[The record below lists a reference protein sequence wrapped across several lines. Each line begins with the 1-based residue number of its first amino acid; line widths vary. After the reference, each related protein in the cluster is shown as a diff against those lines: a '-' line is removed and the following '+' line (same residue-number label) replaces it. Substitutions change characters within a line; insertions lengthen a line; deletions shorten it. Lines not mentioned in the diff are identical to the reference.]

1 VRNSGEAFN
10 LSAPALGVYPAPCE
24 AFAHALALEKL
35 QNVMPITAAA
45 SWFWQITDHQWGG
58 FGPEHD
64 QRMAMKI
71 ALRPTWKGNLLM
83 LVVALIVLFAVAS

>member
-1 VRNSGEAFN
+1 MRSLRARLG
-10 LSAPALGVYPAPCE
+10 SRKAPKRDADHGRR
-24 AFAHALALEKL
+24 LAG
-35 QNVMPITAAA
+35 
-45 SWFWQITDHQWGG
+45 FWQITDHQWGG

-83 LVVALIVLFAVAS
+83 LVVALIVLFVVAS